1 MTFSP
6 FRIQIIIG
14 EDCNDLSLISLF
26 EKEGFKIQK
35 CDIQSQDN
43 DWKYEFSPDLIILI
57 PGKNQV
63 SGSDIKSISQSLD
76 GSNDLPFIVIS
87 EESNFK
93 EASQYFNLGAL
104 DYLILPK
111 DNEYLLTFF
120 RSRLSTVRRI
130 QEKDRLINRLLET
143 NNQLEVLAATDVL
156 TGLINRRKMFDICEQ
171 EIIRFHRN
179 KNPFCIM
186 MSDIDNFKK
195 INDQYGH
202 AAGDHILIEYSKIHK
217 KNSRR
222 LDRIARW
229 GGEEFLTLL
238 PETDL
243 EGGGILAEKLRQKI
257 ESHPYFYND
266 KEIKV
271 TASFGIA
278 EFEEMSEI
286 DQCIQLA
293 DSRLYL
299 AKNSGRNKVVFG
311 DNKTIEKEMT
321 SD

>member
-1 MTFSP
+1 MAFSP
-6 FRIQIIIG
+6 FRIQIFVG
-14 EDCNDLSLISLF
+14 EGCNNLPLISLF
-26 EKEGFKIQK
+26 EKEGFKVQK
-35 CDIQSQDN
+35 CELQSQEN

-57 PGKNQV
+57 PGKSQI
-63 SGSDIKSISQSLD
+63 SGSDIKSISQSMD
-76 GSNDLPFIVIS
+76 GSSDFPFIVVS
-87 EESNFK
+87 EKPDFK

-104 DYLILPK
+104 DYLTLPK
-111 DNEYLLTFF
+111 DDEYLLTFF
-120 RSRLSTVRRI
+120 RTRLSTVRRF
-130 QEKDRLINRLLET
+130 QEKDRLINRLLEA

-179 KNPFCIM
+179 KNPFCVM
-186 MSDIDNFKK
+186 MSDIDHFKI

-202 AAGDHILIEYSKIHK
+202 AAGDYILVEYSKIHK

-266 KEIKV
+266 AKIKV

-278 EFEEMSEI
+278 EFDELSEI
-286 DQCIQLA
+286 DQCIQVA
-293 DSRLYL
+293 DSRLYQ
-299 AKNSGRNKVVFG
+299 AKNSGRNKVV
-311 DNKTIEKEMT
+311 IEDDK
-321 SD
+321 SILKK